1 MDAVGAGSCPRCGEV
16 LPSCEEPRRGRRQIW
31 CGPECRRS
39 AHAERVAAAR
49 GITPVRVVEVPRR
62 SPAVVQIRT
71 TVVAEE
77 LDSSE
82 AAERV
87 LADREALQRVL
98 WEVTRRARAR
108 RLGRIRDDVFD
119 LADAVNDD
127 PARHRKRPDFLER
140 LLAEDAEDH
149 CDYDDPFA

>member
-1 MDAVGAGSCPRCGEV
+1 
-16 LPSCEEPRRGRRQIW
+16 
-31 CGPECRRS
+31 
-39 AHAERVAAAR
+39 
-49 GITPVRVVEVPRR
+49 
-62 SPAVVQIRT
+62 
-71 TVVAEE
+71 
-77 LDSSE
+77 
-82 AAERV
+82 
-87 LADREALQRVL
+87 
-98 WEVTRRARAR
+98 VTRRARAR